1 MTAVDDMSEV
11 PMLDLFRAEVDAQTT
26 VLNQGLLALERDPTS
41 RDRLDELMRAAHSLK
56 GAARMIG
63 YTAAVGVAHAME
75 DYFVAVQESRTVPT
89 LDAVDALLHG
99 SDLLAR
105 LSQASEMTIISGR
118 VAEQAEIDAL
128 IPRLEA
134 AMAIA
139 PSDPTASSLPPS
151 AALAMRL
158 PSVDATTSSPDEP
171 ADRAVRVTADNLNR
185 MLGLAG
191 ELLVASRWL
200 TTFTSTTSRDVR
212 NGVTPEMAAQ
222 AMTALESFEL
232 RISGISRQLYDEVL
246 ASRMRPFSDGIQGLP
261 RMVRDV
267 ARSLGK
273 DVQLQLLGERTTVD
287 RDILQKLDAP
297 LGHLLRNAVD
307 HGIESP
313 DERIARGKPAH
324 GTIQVEARHR
334 GGLLVITV
342 TDDGRGVDP
351 ESIRAKVIER
361 HLTDPDVATRL
372 SESELL
378 EFLFL
383 PGFSTR
389 REVTD
394 ISGRGVGLDAVKT
407 MLKDVGGTIEV
418 ASHPGAGMRFQ
429 MLLPLTLSVARV
441 LLASVADEPYAIPLA
456 RVVRVLM
463 LVPDDISAV
472 EGREQFLLEGEPVSL
487 VALRDLL
494 DIGGT
499 TPARARFPVV
509 VVGDRTLRYGLVI
522 DEFLGER
529 EVVVRPLDPRLGKV
543 RDVSAAAL
551 MPDGSPA
558 LILDIDDVIR
568 SVDTLLSGGRVGTL
582 RSGAQSAATQATRA
596 RPRVLV
602 VDDSLTVRETE
613 RKLLEGAG
621 YLVDVAVDGMDGW
634 NAVRVGQYALIITD
648 VDMPRLDGI
657 ELTKLIRGD
666 ARLRNMPVM
675 IMSYKDRE
683 EDRMRGLDAGADY
696 YLTKASFH
704 DDTLLRAV
712 ADLVGEHA
720 EA

>member
-1 MTAVDDMSEV
+1 
-11 PMLDLFRAEVDAQTT
+11 
-26 VLNQGLLALERDPTS
+26 
-41 RDRLDELMRAAHSLK
+41 MRAAHSLK

-75 DYFVAVQESRTVPT
+75 DYFVAVQESRVVPT
-89 LDAVDALLHG
+89 LDAVDALLNAT
-99 SDLLAR
+99 DLLAR
-105 LSQASEMTIISGR
+105 LSHASEMAIISGD
-118 VAEQAEIDAL
+118 VAEQGEIDAI
-128 IPRLEA
+128 IPQLEA
-134 AMAIA
+134 AT
-139 PSDPTASSLPPS
+139 TAKPLAPPS
-151 AALAMRL
+151 PLPAVPASESAAPVPVSAE
-158 PSVDATTSSPDEP
+158 S

-185 MLGLAG
+185 MLDLAG

-200 TTFTSTTSRDVR
+200 TAFMGTTSREAR
-212 NGVTPEMAAQ
+212 KGVTLDTITHAVAE
-222 AMTALESFEL
+222 LESFDVRL
-232 RISGISRQLYDEVL
+232 GRISQRLYDGIL
-246 ASRMRPFSDGIQGLP
+246 ASRMRPFSDGIQGFP

-267 ARSLGK
+267 ARALGK
-273 DVQLQLLGERTTVD
+273 DVRLQIVGEKTNVD
-287 RDILQKLDAP
+287 RDILQRLDTP

-307 HGIESP
+307 HGIEVP
-313 DERIARGKPAH
+313 DERLAHGKPAQ
-324 GTIQVEARHR
+324 GVIQLEARHS
-334 GGLLVITV
+334 GGMLSITV

-361 HLTDPDVATRL
+361 RLTDPDVATRL

-389 REVTD
+389 QEVTD

-407 MLKDVGGTIEV
+407 MLKDVGGTV
-418 ASHPGAGMRFQ
+418 DVVSRPGAGMRFQ

-456 RVVRVLM
+456 RVIRVLM
-463 LVPDDISAV
+463 LVPDDINSV
-472 EGREQFLLEGEPVSL
+472 EGREQFLLDGEPVSL
-487 VALRDLL
+487 VSMRDLF

-499 TPARARFPVV
+499 APARRRFPVI
-509 VVGDRTLRYGLVI
+509 VVGDRALRYGLVI

-529 EVVVRPLDPRLGKV
+529 EVVVRPLDARLGKV

-558 LILDIDDVIR
+558 LILDIDDVVR
-568 SVDTLLSGGRVGTL
+568 SIDAYVSGGRIGTV
-582 RSGAQSAATQATRA
+582 RSSASDVTDTVRHA
-596 RPRVLV
+596 RPRILV
-602 VDDSLTVRETE
+602 IDDSLTVRETE

-634 NAVRVGQYALIITD
+634 NAIRVGQYALIITD

-657 ELTKLIRGD
+657 ELTKLIRAD
-666 ARLRNMPVM
+666 ARLRSIPVM

-712 ADLVGEHA
+712 ADLVGEHVA
-720 EA
+720 